1 MSVRVVAVLTLIAV
15 AVAAVVVV
23 VTGLFRMRQ
32 VPSCSSICKSGFL
45 FTRAFFSSFPRVRVT
60 TLHVYA
66 SRSLSLAHSP
76 TADSTLMNACA
87 HARAVCVRA
96 V

>member
-15 AVAAVVVV
+15 AVAVVVV